1 MVGCGWWVA
10 VGGAWGWG
18 AVSVSV
24 SVSVLVLVLVSVSV
38 LVLVWWPQVR
48 SSALCSYPAL

>member
-24 SVSVLVLVLVSVSV
+24 SVSVLVLVSVSV

>member
-24 SVSVLVLVLVSVSV
+24 SVSVLVLVSVSV

-48 SSALCSYPAL
+48 SSALCSNPAL